1 MAKYVCVELV
11 GNTCHKWQEYS
22 NSIDMLA
29 ITQEQANLICLLLI
43 LVFVSAFKFR
53 AVANIILGRRY

>member
-11 GNTCHKWQEYS
+11 ENTCQQWQEYS

-29 ITQEQANLICLLLI
+29 ITQEQANLICLCLI
-43 LVFVSAFKFR
+43 LVFVSGFHFR
-53 AVANIILGRRY
+53 AITNLILGRRY